1 MLKAPQGPRAMVYF
15 TFSVPRVVSNPK
27 VGLSTCV
34 YDTLMNKSH
43 VLDTSDSWNA
53 PNQTAQECEEIIA
66 KSTHLIG
73 VIDIK
78 KL

>member
-1 MLKAPQGPRAMVYF
+1 MVYF
-15 TFSVPRVVSNPK
+15 TFSVPRVVSNPAS
-27 VGLSTCV
+27 GLSATCV

-53 PNQTAQECEEIIA
+53 PNQTAQECEEIIK

-73 VIDIK
+73 VIDIR

>member
-1 MLKAPQGPRAMVYF
+1 MLRTPQGWKQWF
-15 TFSVPRVVSNPK
+15 TSHFQSLGWYLTPK
-27 VGLSTCV
+27 MGSSTCV
-34 YDTLMNKSH
+34 CDTLMNKSH

-53 PNQTAQECEEIIA
+53 PNQSAPECEEIIA

-73 VIDIK
+73 VIDIR